1 MGSVQKSALW
11 SFEMNVRAMYLN
23 SNSEDNNSDAEI
35 ASSSD
40 SEESIPERL
49 EYPETVQFEGV
60 VYSSLKQVHISAFLI
75 ILVGALVAYA
85 NPLVGLPL
93 LIVFLI
99 LVLGIE
105 AWMIRKSRKQLRLT
119 LHLRE
124 DPVEATQG
132 SYRVGAIST
141 GSLDTEMDNPNELGF
156 RPEPK
161 RSMFTWTFDS
171 VEDKEIVAKRLLEYL
186 PRDSADSQ

>member
-1 MGSVQKSALW
+1 MC
-11 SFEMNVRAMYLN
+11 LN
-23 SNSEDNNSDAEI
+23 SNSDDDNSDAELA
-35 ASSSD
+35 ASED
-40 SEESIPERL
+40 SEESVPERL

-85 NPLVGLPL
+85 NPLVGFPL
-93 LIVFLI
+93 LIIFLI
-99 LVLGIE
+99 LVMAIE

-132 SYRVGAIST
+132 SYKVGAIST
-141 GSLDTEMDNPNELGF
+141 GSIDPDMDNPNELGF

-161 RSMFTWTFDS
+161 RSLFTWTFDS

-186 PRDSADSQ
+186 PRDSADS